1 MFLMPRHPSDSLSP
15 VAGGSHAS
23 KSGEL
28 VYRPFISVLLPRT
41 RGPSLHRLRICFSAI
56 ATSLSKQP
64 WIEACSSPLA
74 REYLCFIS
82 YSHYTALVSP
92 PVPRH
97 LAHIYMMTEEYHTSE
112 FQNLNH
118 KLQRRLYDVLPIQ
131 QSHDTISFLALG
143 GLHEDKLCV
152 TLQEAM
158 TPANVERFMK
168 PPYSIS
174 REPRS
179 TQIVFADTQ
188 PAFPAPKRSKHA
200 PIRLSRP
207 HINTEVYDGGLKL
220 MQLACEPASTFPK
233 PCPSTQKGPNLPVR
247 AL

>member
-1 MFLMPRHPSDSLSP
+1 MVMFLMPRHPSDSLSP

-41 RGPSLHRLRICFSAI
+41 RGPSLHRLIICFPAI

-74 REYLCFIS
+74 REYLGLIS
-82 YSHYTALVSP
+82 YSHYTALLVSP

-97 LAHIYMMTEEYHTSE
+97 LAHIYMVTEEYHTSE
-112 FQNLNH
+112 FQNLNY
-118 KLQRRLYDVLPIQ
+118 KLQRRLFDVLLIQ

-152 TLQEAM
+152 ILQEIM
-158 TPANVERFMK
+158 TPANVKRFMK

-174 REPRS
+174 RATSIDSDCVCRYTTS
-179 TQIVFADTQ
+179 V
-188 PAFPAPKRSKHA
+188 
-200 PIRLSRP
+200 
-207 HINTEVYDGGLKL
+207 
-220 MQLACEPASTFPK
+220 
-233 PCPSTQKGPNLPVR
+233 PSTKAAKTRSNQFFK
-247 AL
+247 ATHQY

>member
-1 MFLMPRHPSDSLSP
+1 MVMFLMPRHPSDFLSP

-28 VYRPFISVLLPRT
+28 VYRPFISVVFPRT

-56 ATSLSKQP
+56 AISLSKQP

-74 REYLCFIS
+74 REYLRFIS

-97 LAHIYMMTEEYHTSE
+97 FAHISMMTEEYHTRE
-112 FQNLNH
+112 FQNLNY
-118 KLQRRLYDVLPIQ
+118 KLQRRLFDVLPIQ
-131 QSHDTISFLALG
+131 KSHDTISFLALG

-158 TPANVERFMK
+158 TPANVKRFMK

-174 REPRS
+174 RATSIDSDCVCRYTTSVPGIKAVKTRS
-179 TQIVFADTQ
+179 NQF
-188 PAFPAPKRSKHA
+188 
-200 PIRLSRP
+200 
-207 HINTEVYDGGLKL
+207 LK
-220 MQLACEPASTFPK
+220 ATHEY
-233 PCPSTQKGPNLPVR
+233 
-247 AL
+247 